1 MANYDTLK
9 ATIDAFIRANGV
21 KAITGPVLN
30 GVLRAMVDS
39 LGNGFLFAG
48 EALPNG
54 DPGTPDQNVVRYAT
68 QAGTYTNY
76 GGYVHDGKHLVWFV
90 WHGSWNAY
98 PTQVP
103 TDSSLPARVSQL
115 ANDAGYITADA
126 LAAFYTKAETDALL
140 AGKQATLE
148 SGTNIKT
155 INGES
160 ILGAGDITIQGGGS
174 EPYFVRGTIDFNTNP
189 PAVTITSGT
198 YAEAL
203 AAYNAGTPVYAAL
216 TEGNG
221 AANIYPL
228 AQVITPFLVFIGIGA
243 DSVLAVGIQS
253 DGTVMVAN
261 SALVH
266 PSDLAPVATSGDYDD
281 LDNKPTIPAAQVQ
294 SDWNEADNTDP
305 SFIKNKPAIPTVPT
319 ISTDIV
325 SDRNSND
332 KTTSPKATF
341 DGIGKYGVIRQ
352 TQTWANNYGS
362 YTISDKVY
370 GLIPQA
376 FIDRWLAL
384 VYEWGT
390 FNESTGYFE
399 LNGLTDISYREAID
413 IVNRYN
419 PGQVTDG
426 WRPNSNNQSDYFKAR
441 TTIPCIAAPSAHP
454 HLTWNIWIECTHF
467 AYSQTTN
474 FTSLIQYGCRRLRR
488 MLDKIQATAAITLSL
503 WDALEECYIST
514 NNTISAPNSRF
525 LSLASIVYM
534 VDNTTNTGPVTYTFH
549 ADAYARCVADT
560 TEYTYNGQTYTGII
574 AYAAA
579 RNITIASA

>member
-9 ATIDAFIRANGV
+9 ATIDAYIRANGV

-126 LAAFYTKAETDALL
+126 LAAFYTKVETDALL

-160 ILGAGDITIQGGGS
+160 ILGSGNITIQGGGS
-174 EPYFVRGTIDFNTNP
+174 EPYFIRGTIDFNQNP

-221 AANIYPL
+221 AVNIYPL
-228 AQVITPFLVFIGIGA
+228 AQVISPFLVFLGIGA
-243 DSVLAVGIQS
+243 DSVLAVGLES
-253 DGTVMVAN
+253 DGTVTTAN

-266 PSDLAPVATSGDYDD
+266 PSDLAPVATSGNYND
-281 LDNKPTIPAAQVQ
+281 LTNKPTIPAAQVQ
-294 SDWNEADNTDP
+294 SDWDEADNTEP
-305 SFIKNKPAIPTVPT
+305 SFIRNKPTL
-319 ISTDIV
+319 
-325 SDRNSND
+325 
-332 KTTSPKATF
+332 
-341 DGIGKYGVIRQ
+341 GKMGVISQ
-352 TQTWANNYGS
+352 TQTWTQAADGGYNY
-362 YTISDKVY
+362 TMSDPVR

-376 FIDRWLAL
+376 NIDLFESAGA
-384 VYEWGT
+384 V
-390 FNESTGYFE
+390 FNATTGYFE
-399 LNGLTDISYREAID
+399 LNGLTDISYEEMQVIYGHPIRNASDLINEAIFP
-413 IVNRYN
+413 VK
-419 PGQVTDG
+419 Q
-426 WRPNSNNQSDYFKAR
+426 R
-441 TTIPCIAAPSAHP
+441 TTLPLSRWGASQSINSSCAFANGSMLEVVNLSTFHNYPLRFTAYASFFVGCNWLREVIGPIRIIGGMATTAIFTNCYSLETVYQSH
-454 HLTWNIWIECTHF
+454 IERNTSF
-467 AYSQTTN
+467 AQSP
-474 FTSLIQYGCRRLRR
+474 L
-488 MLDKIQATAAITLSL
+488 
-503 WDALEECYIST
+503 
-514 NNTISAPNSRF
+514 
-525 LSLASIVYM
+525 LSLASVVYM
-534 VDNTTNTGPVTYTFH
+534 VQNAANTSAITITLH
-549 ADAYARCVADT
+549 ATAYARCQADT
-560 TEYTYNGQTYTGII
+560 TEYTYQGNTYTGIL
-574 AYAAA
+574 ALATAH
-579 RNITIASA
+579 NISIGQA

>member
-9 ATIDAFIRANGV
+9 ATIDAYIRANGV

-160 ILGAGDITIQGGGS
+160 ILGSGDITIQGGGS
-174 EPYFVRGTIDFNTNP
+174 EPYFIRGTIDFNQDP

-221 AANIYPL
+221 AVNIYPL
-228 AQVITPFLVFIGIGA
+228 AQVISPFLVFLGIGA
-243 DSVLAVGIQS
+243 DSVLAVGLES
-253 DGTVMVAN
+253 DGTVTAVN

-266 PSDLAPVATSGDYDD
+266 PSDLAPVAMSGDYND
-281 LDNKPTIPAAQVQ
+281 LENKPTIPAAQVNADWNAASGVAAILNKPTIPAAQVQ

-305 SFIKNKPAIPTVPT
+305 SFIKNKPAIPSAPGTLNTDNATAQTVNASEALSGSVKLHKVSKTGSYSDLLNTPTIPTVPT
-319 ISTDIV
+319 ISTDLAA
-325 SDRNSND
+325 DKASND
-332 KTTSPKATF
+332 KTSSPKSVYDGVFPAVQTSQPAGGFAPNILYNIGTLAGNTTFALASPADANIVNHYYWTF
-341 DGIGKYGVIRQ
+341 DTPATAPTITWPAGI
-352 TQTWANNYGS
+352 TSWAGGS
-362 YTISDKVY
+362 APTINASKH
-370 GLIPQA
+370 
-376 FIDRWLAL
+376 
-384 VYEWGT
+384 YEV
-390 FNESTGYFE
+390 SI
-399 LNGLTDISYREAID
+399 LNG
-413 IVNRYN
+413 
-419 PGQVTDG
+419 
-426 WRPNSNNQSDYFKAR
+426 
-441 TTIPCIAAPSAHP
+441 IAA
-454 HLTWNIWIECTHF
+454 
-467 AYSQTTN
+467 Y
-474 FTSLIQYGCRRLRR
+474 
-488 MLDKIQATAAITLSL
+488 
-503 WDALEECYIST
+503 LE
-514 NNTISAPNSRF
+514 
-525 LSLASIVYM
+525 V
-534 VDNTTNTGPVTYTFH
+534 
-549 ADAYARCVADT
+549 
-560 TEYTYNGQTYTGII
+560 
-574 AYAAA
+574 
-579 RNITIASA
+579 

>member
-9 ATIDAFIRANGV
+9 ATIDAYIRANGV

-160 ILGAGDITIQGGGS
+160 ILGSGDITIQGGGS
-174 EPYFVRGTIDFNTNP
+174 EPYFIRGTIDFNQDP

-198 YAEAL
+198 YAEAI

-221 AANIYPL
+221 AVNIYPL
-228 AQVITPFLVFIGIGA
+228 AQVISPFLVFIGIGA
-243 DSVLAVGIQS
+243 DSVLAVVLQS
-253 DGTVMVAN
+253 DGTVTAVNA
-261 SALVH
+261 ALVH

-281 LDNKPTIPAAQVQ
+281 LTNKPTIPAAQVQ

-305 SFIKNKPAIPTVPT
+305 SFIKNKPAIPSAPGTLNTDNETAQTVNASEPLSGSVKLHKVSKTGSYSDLLNKPTIPTVPT
-319 ISTDIV
+319 ISTDV
-325 SDRNSND
+325 E
-332 KTTSPKATF
+332 
-341 DGIGKYGVIRQ
+341 
-352 TQTWANNYGS
+352 
-362 YTISDKVY
+362 SDKASTSKTSCPKSVY
-370 GLIPQA
+370 DFVRPAVQSSQPAGGMLPNVLYTLGTLTGSVTIA
-376 FIDRWLAL
+376 LASPADAN
-384 VYEWGT
+384 VVNHYFFT
-390 FNESTGYFE
+390 FESSST
-399 LNGLTDISYREAID
+399 A
-413 IVNRYN
+413 
-419 PGQVTDG
+419 P
-426 WRPNSNNQSDYFKAR
+426 
-441 TTIPCIAAPSAHP
+441 TI
-454 HLTWNIWIECTHF
+454 TWP
-467 AYSQTTN
+467 
-474 FTSLIQYGCRRLRR
+474 
-488 MLDKIQATAAITLSL
+488 AAITGWVGGAAPTINASKHYEVSILNGI
-503 WDALEECYIST
+503 AAYLE
-514 NNTISAPNSRF
+514 
-525 LSLASIVYM
+525 V
-534 VDNTTNTGPVTYTFH
+534 
-549 ADAYARCVADT
+549 
-560 TEYTYNGQTYTGII
+560 
-574 AYAAA
+574 
-579 RNITIASA
+579 

>member
-454 HLTWNIWIECTHF
+454 YLTWNIWIECTHF